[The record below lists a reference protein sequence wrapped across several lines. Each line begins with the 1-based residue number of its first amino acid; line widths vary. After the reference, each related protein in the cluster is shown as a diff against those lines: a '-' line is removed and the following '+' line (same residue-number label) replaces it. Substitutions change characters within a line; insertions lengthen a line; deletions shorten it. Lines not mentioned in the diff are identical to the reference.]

1 MSLANADALDCPLH
15 SVRPLSPPPNMI
27 RHTVAFKLKHP
38 AGSAAEQ
45 EFLAAAR
52 RLATIPTV
60 QNFEALRQTG
70 QKNNFDF
77 GLSMEFSS
85 AADYQGYNQ
94 HPDHVHFVQTRWLP
108 EVAEFLELDY
118 EPLSGV

>member
-1 MSLANADALDCPLH
+1 
-15 SVRPLSPPPNMI
+15 MI

-45 EFLAAAR
+45 EFLEAAR
-52 RLATIPTV
+52 RLAAIPTV

-70 QKNNFDF
+70 QKNHFDF

-85 AADYQGYNQ
+85 AADYQSYQQ
-94 HPDHVHFVQTRWLP
+94 HPDHVHSVQTRWLP
-108 EVAEFLELDY
+108 EVTDFLELDY
-118 EPLSGV
+118 EPPSGAKL

>member
-1 MSLANADALDCPLH
+1 
-15 SVRPLSPPPNMI
+15 MI

-45 EFLAAAR
+45 DFLEAACRLAA
-52 RLATIPTV
+52 IPTV
-60 QNFEALRQTG
+60 QNFAALRQTG
-70 QKNNFDF
+70 QKNHFDF

-85 AADYQGYNQ
+85 AADYQSYHH

-108 EVAEFLELDY
+108 EVTDYLELDY

>member
-1 MSLANADALDCPLH
+1 
-15 SVRPLSPPPNMI
+15 MI

-45 EFLAAAR
+45 EFLEAAR
-52 RLATIPTV
+52 RLAAIPTV
-60 QNFEALRQTG
+60 RNFEALRQTG

-85 AADYQGYNQ
+85 AADYQSYNQ

-108 EVAEFLELDY
+108 EVADFLELDY
-118 EPLSGV
+118 EPLSGAKL

>member
-1 MSLANADALDCPLH
+1 
-15 SVRPLSPPPNMI
+15 MI

-45 EFLAAAR
+45 EFLEAAR
-52 RLATIPTV
+52 RLAAIPAV

-85 AADYQGYNQ
+85 AADYQSYNQ

-108 EVAEFLELDY
+108 EVADFLELDY
-118 EPLSGV
+118 EPLSGARL

>member
-1 MSLANADALDCPLH
+1 MPCERDSSFGTFQPCVTCPF
-15 SVRPLSPPPNMI
+15 RPPTMI

-45 EFLAAAR
+45 DFLEAARGLAA
-52 RLATIPTV
+52 IPVV

-70 QKNNFDF
+70 QKSHFDF

-85 AADYQGYNQ
+85 AADYQSYHQ
-94 HPDHVHFVQTRWLP
+94 HPDHVHSVQTRWIP
-108 EVAEFLELDY
+108 EVTDFSRTGL
-118 EPLSGV
+118 